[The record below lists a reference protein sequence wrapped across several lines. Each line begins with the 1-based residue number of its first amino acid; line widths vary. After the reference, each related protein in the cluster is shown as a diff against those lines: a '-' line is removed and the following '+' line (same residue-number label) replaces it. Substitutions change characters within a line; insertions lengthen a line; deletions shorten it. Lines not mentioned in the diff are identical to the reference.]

1 MSLIFI
7 LIFVALVLAAFE
19 VVLPGGVLGVIA
31 ALCVI
36 AATIVTHIDYG
47 FWVAVAVFFG
57 SGLLIFALIMIEF
70 KLLKNTSLGSAFF
83 LKDSVTGH
91 TGPTTEVSLIGK
103 EGVTLTRLNP
113 SGRVTIEGKTY
124 EASSQDGYIDA
135 KQAITVVAQNNFKL
149 KIRKR

>member
-1 MSLIFI
+1 MSMIFI
-7 LIFVALVLAAFE
+7 LILVALVLVAFE

-36 AATIVTHIDYG
+36 AATILTHIDYG
-47 FWVAVAVFFG
+47 IWVAVAVFVG
-57 SGLLIFALIMIEF
+57 SGLLILALIVIEF
-70 KLLKNTSLGSAFF
+70 KLLKNTSLGNAFF

-103 EGVTLTRLNP
+103 EGVALTRLNP

-149 KIRKR
+149 TIRKR

>member
-1 MSLIFI
+1 MSMIFI
-7 LIFVALVLAAFE
+7 LILVALVLVAFE

-36 AATIVTHIDYG
+36 AATILTHIDYG
-47 FWVAVAVFFG
+47 IWVAVAVFVG
-57 SGLLIFALIMIEF
+57 SGLLILALIVIEF
-70 KLLKNTSLGSAFF
+70 KLLKNTSLGNAFF
-83 LKDSVTGH
+83 LKESVTGH

-103 EGVTLTRLNP
+103 EGVTLIRLNP
-113 SGRVTIEGKTY
+113 GGRVTIEGKTY

-149 KIRKR
+149 TVRK

>member
-1 MSLIFI
+1 VSLIFI
-7 LIFVALVLAAFE
+7 LILVALVLVVFE

-36 AATIVTHIDYG
+36 AATILTHIDYG
-47 FWVAVAVFFG
+47 MWVAVAVFFG
-57 SGLLIFALIMIEF
+57 SGLLILALMMIEF
-70 KLLKNTSLGSAFF
+70 KLLKNTSLGNAFF

-103 EGVTLTRLNP
+103 EGVALTRLNP

-135 KQAITVVAQNNFKL
+135 KQAISVVAQNNFKL
-149 KIRKR
+149 TIRKR

>member
-7 LIFVALVLAAFE
+7 LILVALVLVVFE

-36 AATIVTHIDYG
+36 AATILTHIDYG
-47 FWVAVAVFFG
+47 MWVAVAVFFG
-57 SGLLIFALIMIEF
+57 SGLLILALMMIEF
-70 KLLKNTSLGSAFF
+70 KLLKNTSLGNAFF

-103 EGVTLTRLNP
+103 EGVALTRLNP

-135 KQAITVVAQNNFKL
+135 KQAISVVAQNNFKL
-149 KIRKR
+149 TIRKR